1 MQTSGDA
8 HIGGDLTVIGNSTTL
23 GGSSSDTLTINS
35 YIKSNVIPNQNISYS
50 LGSVDYYW
58 DKLYVGELI
67 VNNVSAASTTI
78 GGTQSETFTINSD
91 NDTADTQNASLLFFR
106 GSVVPNAVIKW
117 DATANLFDFNQPVFI
132 QNDSTDGIITLNV
145 QGSNGQSTDVLRIA
159 SSTGDVLLNVT
170 NRDKVGIA
178 TTTPGHTLDVY
189 GNFRVGTAGSYDHL
203 LFIDTTNNKVGIG
216 TSSPWAFLS
225 VNAPGG
231 QPAFAIGS
239 STTQF
244 IVDADGNVGIGTTTL
259 FTTLAITGNGYL
271 SGTLTAAGLATLTN
285 STSTQATIGNIY
297 LSSNTISATNDSGLA
312 LYDNA
317 SNGIVIADGGNVGI
331 GDATPTYLL
340 DVAGNGRFT
349 SYVDASY
356 FVATSTTASSTFN
369 RISSGTGDLII
380 GAASEN
386 DILLNPY
393 GGSVGIAST
402 SPNWILSVNDAGNGF
417 AVNGSG
423 NIVQGGYQG
432 TAIADAYISSATTWN
447 NKWDLA
453 SSTIGVP

>member
-1 MQTSGDA
+1 MNAPGGQPAFAIGSSTTQFIVDADGNVGIGTTTPFTTLAITGNGYLSGTLTAAGLATLTNSTSTQATIGNIYLSSNTISATNDSGLALYDNASNGIVIADGGNVGIGDATPTYLLDVAGNGRFTSYVDASYFVATSTTASSTFNRISSGTGDLIIGAASENDILLNPYGGSVGIGTSSPTVTFSVNGNGYVTGGLGIGIATTTAGALQTSGDA

-170 NRDKVGIA
+170 NRDRVGIA

-216 TSSPWAFLS
+216 TSSP
-225 VNAPGG
+225 
-231 QPAFAIGS
+231 
-239 STTQF
+239 
-244 IVDADGNVGIGTTTL
+244 
-259 FTTLAITGNGYL
+259 
-271 SGTLTAAGLATLTN
+271 
-285 STSTQATIGNIY
+285 
-297 LSSNTISATNDSGLA
+297 
-312 LYDNA
+312 
-317 SNGIVIADGGNVGI
+317 
-331 GDATPTYLL
+331 
-340 DVAGNGRFT
+340 
-349 SYVDASY
+349 
-356 FVATSTTASSTFN
+356 
-369 RISSGTGDLII
+369 
-380 GAASEN
+380 
-386 DILLNPY
+386 
-393 GGSVGIAST
+393 
-402 SPNWILSVNDAGNGF
+402 
-417 AVNGSG
+417 
-423 NIVQGGYQG
+423 
-432 TAIADAYISSATTWN
+432 
-447 NKWDLA
+447 
-453 SSTIGVP
+453 